1 LSKRKT
7 QPQPRPARN
16 GKPAPPTA
24 PVSDRPL
31 PMLLQR
37 AAMMGGGGGFLSTA
51 IMLPGGLIADN
62 NYKQLLMVAL
72 LLITLR
78 LGVPLKAQRRAR
90 VGYACAFLTGYMAG
104 SLAVMILG
112 RVNAPVLWSL
122 QSVIL
127 LACVWGVRKSLRG

>member
-7 QPQPRPARN
+7 QPQPRQARN
-16 GKPAPPTA
+16 GQPTPQKA

-90 VGYACAFLTGYMAG
+90 VGYACAFLAGYMAG

-112 RVNAPVLWSL
+112 RVNAPVLWGL